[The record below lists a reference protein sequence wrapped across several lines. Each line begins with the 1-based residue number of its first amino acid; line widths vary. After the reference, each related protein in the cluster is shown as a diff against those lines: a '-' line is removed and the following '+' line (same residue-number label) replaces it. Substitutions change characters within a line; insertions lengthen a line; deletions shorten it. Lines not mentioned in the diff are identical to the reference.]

1 MKNHFYLTG
10 AQVVLENETLPN
22 AAVLIADGHIVA
34 IDPDGGAG
42 AKEIDLRGHILMP
55 GMIDL
60 HCDALEKE
68 AEPRPGVHFP
78 FDFACAQ
85 ADKRNAAAGITTIY
99 HALSFANAE
108 LGVRN
113 NATAAELAR
122 AVHAWQEHALVD
134 NRVHAR
140 YEITDPTAPAVL
152 NDLLLHDEIHLMSFM
167 DHTPGQGQF
176 KSIDAYRS
184 FQSRTYKK
192 DEAEFEVLL
201 AEKLAQGEGA
211 AARMEQLAQAARAL
225 GIPLASH
232 DDDKPE
238 KIGVV
243 KALGVSV
250 SEFPINLETAQ
261 AARAAGLAT
270 LYGAPNIVRGKSQ
283 SGSMRALD
291 AVMAGVADCLC
302 GDYSPAALLPAVL
315 QLPAMAG
322 INLHEA
328 VALVTCNPARAVA
341 LNDRGVIAA
350 GKRADLLAVRHLGGL
365 PQVARVWSDGIAV
378 MSLAFDHGA

>member
-1 MKNHFYLTG
+1 MENHLYLTG
-10 AQVVLENETLPN
+10 AQVVLENETLN
-22 AAVLIADGHIVA
+22 EAAVLIAGGLIVA
-34 IDPDGGAG
+34 IDPLSSDG
-42 AKEIDLRGHILMP
+42 AKEISLRGKILMP

-78 FDFACAQ
+78 FNFACEQ

-113 NATAAELAR
+113 NNTAAELAR
-122 AVHAWQEHALVD
+122 AVHAWKEHALVD

-140 YEITDPTAPAVL
+140 YEITDPTAPAIL
-152 NDLLLHDEIHLMSFM
+152 HELLANDEIHLMSFM

-176 KSIDAYRS
+176 KNTDAYRN
-184 FQSRTYKK
+184 FLERTYKK
-192 DEAEFEVLL
+192 NAAEIEALL
-201 AEKLAQGEGA
+201 ADKLAQGDGA
-211 AARMEQLAQAARAL
+211 FERMEHLARAARLS

-232 DDDKPE
+232 DDDRPE

-243 KALGVSV
+243 TELGVTV

-261 AARAAGLAT
+261 AARAAGLST
-270 LYGAPNIVRGKSQ
+270 LFGAPNILRGKSQ

-291 AVMAGVADCLC
+291 AILNGVADCLC
-302 GDYSPAALLPAVL
+302 GDYSPAALLNAVM
-315 QLPAMAG
+315 QLPRVAG
-322 INLHEA
+322 IHLHEA
-328 VALVTCNPARAVA
+328 VALVTHNPARAVG
-341 LNDRGVIAA
+341 LNDRGCIAA
-350 GKRADLLAVRHLGGL
+350 GKRADLLAVRIQGGL
-365 PQVARVWSDGIAV
+365 PQAVRVWSAGKTV
-378 MSLAFDHGA
+378 MSLSSRHSA

>member
-1 MKNHFYLTG
+1 MNKHFYLTG
-10 AQVVLENETLPN
+10 AQVVLENETLKD

-34 IDPDGGAG
+34 IDPASSEGAQ
-42 AKEIDLRGHILMP
+42 EIDLRGHILMP

-140 YEITDPTAPAVL
+140 YEITDPSAPEVL
-152 NDLLLHDEIHLMSFM
+152 NDLLDNGEIHLLSFM

-176 KSIDAYRS
+176 KNVEAYR
-184 FQSRTYKK
+184 QYLARTYKK
-192 DEAEFEVLL
+192 DEAEIEALL
-201 AEKLAQGEGA
+201 AAKLAQGDSA
-211 AARMEQLAQAARAL
+211 KLRMEQLAERARAL
-225 GIPLASH
+225 GIALASH
-232 DDDKPE
+232 DDDQPE
-238 KIGVV
+238 KVEVV
-243 KALGVSV
+243 KALGVTV
-250 SEFPINLETAQ
+250 SEFPINLPT
-261 AARAAGLAT
+261 ARAARSAGLYT
-270 LYGAPNIVRGKSQ
+270 LFGAPNVVRGGSQ

-291 AVMAGVADCLC
+291 AVKEGAADCLC
-302 GDYSPAALLPAVL
+302 GDYSPAALLPAVMK
-315 QLPAMAG
+315 LPELSG
-322 INLHEA
+322 LPLHEA
-328 VALVTCNPARAVA
+328 VALVTCNPARAVS
-341 LNDRGVIAA
+341 LNDRGAIAA
-350 GKRADLLAVRHLGGL
+350 GKRADLLAVRCLGGL
-365 PQVARVWSDGIAV
+365 PQVSRVWSEGLPV
-378 MSLAFDHGA
+378 MTLTFDHGA

>member
-10 AQVVLENETLPN
+10 AQIVLPNETLN
-22 AAVLIADGHIVA
+22 DAAVLIEEGVITA
-34 IDPDGGAG
+34 IDPASHQGATEVSLKG
-42 AKEIDLRGHILMP
+42 CMLMP

-85 ADKRNAAAGITTIY
+85 ADKRNAAAGITTVF

-122 AVHAWQEHALVD
+122 AIHVWQAHALID

-140 YEITDPTAPAVL
+140 YEITDITAPPVL
-152 NDLLLHDEIHLMSFM
+152 HELIANGEVHLLSFM

-176 KSIDAYRS
+176 KDVDAYRNYLA
-184 FQSRTYKK
+184 RTYKK
-192 DEAEFEVLL
+192 DAAEIEALL
-201 AEKLAQGEGA
+201 ADKLAQGEGA
-211 AARMEQLAQAARAL
+211 FERMASLSAAARAA
-225 GIPLASH
+225 GVPLASH
-232 DDDKPE
+232 DDDRPE
-238 KIGVV
+238 KVGIV
-243 KALGVSV
+243 KGLGVAV

-270 LYGAPNIVRGKSQ
+270 LFGAPNILRGKSQ

-291 AVMAGVADCLC
+291 AVLADVADCLC

-315 QLPAMAG
+315 RLPELAG
-322 INLHEA
+322 IPLHEA
-328 VALVTCNPARAVA
+328 VALVTRNPARAVG
-341 LNDRGVIAA
+341 LSDRGEIMV
-350 GKRADLLAVRHLGGL
+350 GKRADLVAVRTLGHL
-365 PQVARVWSDGIAV
+365 PQAACVWSAGVPALT
-378 MSLAFDHGA
+378 LAFSHGR

>member
-1 MKNHFYLTG
+1 MKSHFYLTG
-10 AQVVLENETLPN
+10 AQVVLENETLQE
-22 AAVLIADGHIVA
+22 AAVLIEDGNIVA
-34 IDPDGGAG
+34 INPSSSAG

-78 FDFACAQ
+78 FNFACAQ
-85 ADKRNAAAGITTIY
+85 ADKRNAAAGITTVY

-113 NATAAELAR
+113 NNTAAELAR
-122 AVHAWQEHALVD
+122 AVHAWQEHALID

-140 YEITDPTAPAVL
+140 YEITDSTAPAIL
-152 NDLLLHDEIHLMSFM
+152 HDLLAHNEIHLMSFM

-176 KSIDAYRS
+176 KSIDAYRN
-184 FQSRTYKK
+184 FQASTYKK
-192 DEAEFEVLL
+192 DTAEFETLL

-211 AARMEQLAQAARAL
+211 VARMEQLAQTAREL

-232 DDDKPE
+232 DDDRSE
-238 KIGVV
+238 KIDVV
-243 KALGVSV
+243 KALGVTV

-270 LYGAPNIVRGKSQ
+270 LFGAPNILRGKSQ

-291 AVMAGVADCLC
+291 AVIKGVADCLC

-315 QLPAMAG
+315 QLPTLAN
-322 INLHEA
+322 IPLHEA
-328 VALVTCNPARAVA
+328 VALVTFNPARAVG
-341 LNDRGVIAA
+341 LNDRGVIAL

-365 PQVARVWSDGIAV
+365 PQAARVWSSGIAV
-378 MSLAFDHGA
+378 MSVSFDHGA

>member
-1 MKNHFYLTG
+1 MNTHFYLTG

-22 AAVLIADGHIVA
+22 AAVLIADGRIVA
-34 IDPDGGAG
+34 VDPASSSGAQ
-42 AKEIDLRGHILMP
+42 EINLSGHILMP

-113 NATAAELAR
+113 NATAAALAR

-140 YEITDPTAPAVL
+140 YEITDPSAPDIL
-152 NDLLLHDEIHLMSFM
+152 NELLSHDEIHLMSFM

-184 FQSRTYKK
+184 FQTRTYQK
-192 DEAEFEVLL
+192 DEAEFAALL
-201 AEKLAQGEGA
+201 AEKLAQGAGA
-211 AARMEQLAQAARAL
+211 AARMEQLAQHAREL

-232 DDDKPE
+232 DDDRPE
-238 KIGVV
+238 KVAVV
-243 KALGVSV
+243 RELGVTV

-261 AARAAGLAT
+261 AARAAGLST
-270 LYGAPNIVRGKSQ
+270 LFGAPNVVRGKSQ

-291 AVMAGVADCLC
+291 AVRAGVADCLC

-315 QLPAMAG
+315 QLPTMAG
-322 INLHEA
+322 IQLHEA

-341 LNDRGVIAA
+341 LTDRGAIGA
-350 GKRADLLAVRHLGGL
+350 GKRADLLAVRYLGGL
-365 PQVARVWSDGIAV
+365 PQVSRVWSDGIPV
-378 MSLAFDHGA
+378 MALAFDHGA

>member
-10 AQVVLENETLPN
+10 AQVVLENETLQE
-22 AAVLIADGHIVA
+22 AAVLIADGQIIA
-34 IDPDGGAG
+34 INPSNGDG
-42 AKEIDLRGHILMP
+42 AKEINLRGHILMP

-85 ADKRNAAAGITTIY
+85 ADKRNAAAGITTVY

-113 NATAAELAR
+113 NKTAADLAR

-140 YEITDPTAPAVL
+140 YEITDPTAPIIL
-152 NDLLLHDEIHLMSFM
+152 NELLTNDEIHLMSFM

-176 KSIDAYRS
+176 KSTDAYRDYLA
-184 FQSRTYKK
+184 RTYKK
-192 DEAEFEVLL
+192 NAAEIDALL
-201 AEKLAQGEGA
+201 ADKLAQGEGA
-211 AARMEQLAQAARAL
+211 IERMEVLAKTARQL
-225 GIPLASH
+225 GIPIASH
-232 DDDKPE
+232 DDDRPE
-238 KIGVV
+238 KISIVKDLGVV
-243 KALGVSV
+243 V

-270 LYGAPNIVRGKSQ
+270 LFGAPNILRGKSQ

-291 AVMAGVADCLC
+291 AIIHGVADCLC
-302 GDYSPAALLPAVL
+302 GDYSPAALLPAVM
-315 QLPAMAG
+315 QLPKLAN
-322 INLHEA
+322 ISLPEA
-328 VALVTCNPARAVA
+328 IALVTSNPARAIG
-341 LNDRGVIAA
+341 LHDRGVIAP
-350 GKRADLLAVRHLGGL
+350 GKRADLLAVRNLGGL
-365 PQVARVWSDGIAV
+365 PQAAQVWSNGIAV
-378 MSLAFDHGA
+378 LTLAFDHGA

>member
-1 MKNHFYLTG
+1 MNTHFYLTG
-10 AQVVLENETLPN
+10 AQVVLENETLHN
-22 AAVLIADGHIVA
+22 AAVLIADGSIVA
-34 IDPDGGAG
+34 INPDSHGS
-42 AKEIDLRGHILMP
+42 AKEIDLSGHILMP

-99 HALSFANAE
+99 PALSFANAE

-113 NATAAELAR
+113 NGTAAELAR
-122 AVHAWQEHALVD
+122 AVHAWQQHALVD

-140 YEITDPTAPAVL
+140 YEITDPTAPEVL
-152 NDLLLHDEIHLMSFM
+152 NDLLTHDEIHLLSFM

-184 FQSRTYKK
+184 FQTRTYEKN
-192 DEAEFEVLL
+192 ETEFAVLL

-211 AARMEQLAQAARAL
+211 AARMEQLAATARGL

-232 DDDKPE
+232 DDDRPQ

-243 KALGVSV
+243 KSLGVTV

-261 AARAAGLAT
+261 AAQAAGLAT

-322 INLHEA
+322 IALHEA
-328 VALVTCNPARAVA
+328 VALVTCNPARAVG
-341 LNDRGVIAA
+341 LHDRGVIVA

-365 PQVARVWSDGIAV
+365 PQVTRVWSEGV
-378 MSLAFDHGA
+378 PVLTLAFDHGA